1 MASHTSFFLQNEG
14 LELRLRAPSWPKLLG
29 RQASDVIGGHGWGKG
44 ARKAF
49 EGRGRLDL
57 REAHVRTRSEI
68 EHALGQKA
76 KAAARRRS
84 VDGGLGGFH
93 LVEKTAGVLKPAR
106 EFLHGVDAPLRGAHG
121 VFGDGHGACHRVG
134 MRIG

>member
-57 REAHVRTRSEI
+57 R
-68 EHALGQKA
+68 
-76 KAAARRRS
+76 
-84 VDGGLGGFH
+84 
-93 LVEKTAGVLKPAR
+93 
-106 EFLHGVDAPLRGAHG
+106 
-121 VFGDGHGACHRVG
+121 
-134 MRIG
+134 